1 MHRHRHHKHFAC
13 KLCGENLSGEIKLK
27 RHVKTIHKGEMPQQF
42 TCPEEGCGEKFF
54 FNSDLSQH
62 TRSEHKPADCP
73 YCDLKMKN
81 EMALWRHVKSKHT
94 LSQCVQCNKQFTT
107 DGSLAKHIQVAHK
120 KTFECVQCY
129 SKFSS
134 KEDLKVHHRM
144 HLKLRRKEMKSHI
157 ECKQCS
163 KELSRANFKN
173 HIRMHQKEAEA
184 NKSAGWP
191 ECGLCGKKYFKRGN
205 VKRHIFTVHLEEI
218 DQEDFKKH
226 IMPGQAEFGW
236 KERKDKLDEDNKS
249 GWPECGLCGKKY
261 PTRQIVKKHIFTV
274 HLEEMDHEDFK
285 KHIIPV
291 QEEFECEQ
299 CKKKFSK
306 KERLERH
313 ARVYHMEEFKCEK
326 CGKRF
331 SRKENLIRHITVR
344 QELKFECELCH
355 EKFSLRCEKMRHLKN
370 EHEIEAG
377 DEAKM
382 KCEVC
387 DRKLKR
393 CDMKDH
399 MKRKHKIEYVE
410 CAQCG
415 ETFNNKTKLET
426 HKSLVHVVKLQCDL
440 CDEEFELNEALA
452 AHKDLDHREFKCDE
466 QGCGFKT
473 KTEADLRNHTNQ
485 HYLESGQLWLIK
497 RYIM

>member
-1 MHRHRHHKHFAC
+1 MDGSSCDEDSLRGR
-13 KLCGENLSGEIKLK
+13 GI
-27 RHVKTIHKGEMPQQF
+27 
-42 TCPEEGCGEKFF
+42 EEGKLDG
-54 FNSDLSQH
+54 N
-62 TRSEHKPADCP
+62 RSCEQNP
-73 YCDLKMKN
+73 
-81 EMALWRHVKSKHT
+81 
-94 LSQCVQCNKQFTT
+94 
-107 DGSLAKHIQVAHK
+107 GSVLRRGI
-120 KTFECVQCY
+120 
-129 SKFSS
+129 KFSS
-134 KEDLKVHHRM
+134 ADEFLNFLNEVDEVNDESSLSDPSSGSFEVEEDKKQSDLRCKSAVVEGGTAVVNEVNAIEEGVADEGGVKKKECGK
-144 HLKLRRKEMKSHI
+144 KLRREN
-157 ECKQCS
+157 
-163 KELSRANFKN
+163 LRR
-173 HIRMHQKEAEA
+173 HIREVHHQKKAEVD
-184 NKSAGWP
+184 KSGWP
-191 ECGLCGKKYFKRGN
+191 ECGICGKKYFKRGN
-205 VKRHIFTVHLEEI
+205 VKNHIFTVHLEEI

-331 SRKENLIRHITVR
+331 SRKENLKRHITVR

-355 EKFSLRCEKMRHLKN
+355 RKFSLRCEKMRHLKN
-370 EHEIEAG
+370 EHKIEAG

-393 CDMKDH
+393 FAMKDH
-399 MKRKHKIEYVE
+399 MKRRHKIEYVE

-415 ETFNNKTKLET
+415 ETFNNETKLET

-466 QGCGFKT
+466 QGCGFKA